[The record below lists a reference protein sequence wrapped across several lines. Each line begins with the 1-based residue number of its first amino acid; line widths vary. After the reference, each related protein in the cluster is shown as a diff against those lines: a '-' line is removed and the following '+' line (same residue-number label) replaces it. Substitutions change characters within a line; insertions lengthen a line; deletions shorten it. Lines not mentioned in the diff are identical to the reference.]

1 MRYKLQLLTIASL
14 SVLFFT
20 QCKKEKNEDPTTSPT
35 TPSSPSGPSNL
46 TELFAQNGAQ
56 VQTLHID
63 AATSQTITVDGA
75 KVNIPAGAFVTMSG
89 GAVTG
94 TVDVIVKGV
103 FTKKDIILSGAPA
116 NAQSKLVSTKG
127 CIKVS
132 ASQNSQTMRV
142 NPATNTY
149 VDIPEPGT
157 TPLGTIKKFYA
168 ASISVT
174 DSSKIWRASS
184 DTAAVT
190 AVFNSSDQKYYYHA
204 KLDSAAWLNAGYLW
218 DTVAAKTTVTVNLG
232 SSFDGTSAAVYISLN
247 GSITVGALY
256 HQGNGVYKISNIPV
270 GKNVVLLALGIKS
283 GTYYYASA
291 ATTITNGH
299 IQNLT
304 PQSTTLG
311 DIQTQLSAL
320 P

>member
-1 MRYKLQLLTIASL
+1 MRYKLHLLLLASL

-20 QCKKEKNEDPTTSPT
+20 ECKKDKTEDPAT
-35 TPSSPSGPSNL
+35 TPSTPASPSGPNNL

-56 VQTLHID
+56 VQTLQVD
-63 AATSQTITVDGA
+63 ASTTFTATVGGVKIA
-75 KVNIPAGAFVTMSG
+75 FPANAFVSPSG
-89 GAVTG
+89 GTLTG
-94 TVDVIVKGV
+94 LVDITLKEVL
-103 FTKKDIILSGAPA
+103 TKKDIILTGAPA
-116 NAQSKLVSTKG
+116 NAQAKLISTKG

-142 NPATNTY
+142 NPGANTY
-149 VDIPEPGT
+149 VDVPEPGV
-157 TPLGTIKKFYA
+157 TPTSGIKKFYA

-190 AVFNSSDQKYYYHA
+190 AIYNSSNQKYYYHA
-204 KLDSAAWLNAGYLW
+204 KLDSAAWLNAGSYY
-218 DTVAAKTTVTVNLG
+218 DTIAPTTTVTVNLG
-232 SSFDGTSAAVYISLN
+232 SSFDGTTAAVYISLN
-247 GSITVGALY
+247 GSMTVGALY
-256 HQGNGVYKISNIPV
+256 HQGQGVYKISNIPV

-291 ATTITNGH
+291 ATTITIGH
-299 IQNLT
+299 TQNLT
-304 PQSTTLG
+304 PQSTTLN